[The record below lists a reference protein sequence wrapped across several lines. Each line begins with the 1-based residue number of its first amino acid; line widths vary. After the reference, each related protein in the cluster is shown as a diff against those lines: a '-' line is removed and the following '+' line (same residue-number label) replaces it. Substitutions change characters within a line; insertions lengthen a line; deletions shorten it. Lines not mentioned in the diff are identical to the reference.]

1 MNPRFAQRRLAEL
14 LSQFPAVV
22 LIGPRQAGK
31 TTLALAEMARHGD
44 ALYLDL
50 ELPSAQ
56 RQLDDPEAF
65 LLARRNR
72 LVILDEV
79 QRLPELFAI
88 LRGVIDLRRRDGE
101 AAGQFLLLGSAS
113 GVLLQQA
120 GESLAGRV
128 AQLELTPFQAREIL
142 SPNRPAADLDSLWV
156 RGGFPL
162 SWLAPDETASLRWRD
177 AFIATYLERDIPAL
191 AACRTLVVDSENRP
205 RRGQF
210 LADSP
215 PHSPAMGQEAGE
227 KWTAAVDL
235 QPAIPKSGRL
245 LGPRIPATTLR
256 RLWTMLAHSQ
266 GGLLNQSQLAASL
279 AISGQT
285 VARYID
291 LLCDLML
298 VRRLPAWHGNVGK
311 RLVRAPKVYV
321 RDSGIVHAL
330 LGLADLES
338 VLSHPIAGAS
348 WEGFVIEQLLA
359 AYPETEA
366 SFYRTA
372 HGAEAD
378 LVLAFRNGETWVVE
392 IKRAS
397 APTVSKGFHLAA
409 ADVGATRKLLVA
421 PVAEAYPMR
430 DGIEVMNPL
439 AASGM
444 AGQ

>member
-1 MNPRFAQRRLAEL
+1 MYPRLARSRLAEL
-14 LSQFPAVV
+14 LVEFPAVV
-22 LIGPRQAGK
+22 LLGPRQVGK
-31 TTLALAEMARHGD
+31 TTLALAEAERRGD

-65 LLARRNR
+65 LLVHRNR

-88 LRGVIDLRRRDGE
+88 LRGVIDQRRRDGE
-101 AAGQFLLLGSAS
+101 SASQFLLLGSAS

-120 GESLAGRV
+120 SESLAGRV
-128 AQLELTPFQAREIL
+128 AQLELTPFQAREVF
-142 SPNRPAADLDSLWV
+142 AADSNASFDAIWV

-162 SWLAPDETASLRWRD
+162 SWLAAGDAASLRWRE
-177 AFIATYLERDIPAL
+177 AFIATYLERDIPA
-191 AACRTLVVDSENRP
+191 
-205 RRGQF
+205 
-210 LADSP
+210 
-215 PHSPAMGQEAGE
+215 
-227 KWTAAVDL
+227 
-235 QPAIPKSGRL
+235 

-256 RLWTMLAHSQ
+256 RLWTMLAHGQ

-279 AISGQT
+279 AVSGQT

-321 RDSGIVHAL
+321 RDSGLVHAL
-330 LGLADLES
+330 LGLADLDA
-338 VLSHPIAGAS
+338 VLAHPVAGAS

-359 AYPETEA
+359 AAPDAEA
-366 SFYRTA
+366 SFFRTM

-378 LVLAFRNGETWVVE
+378 LVLRFRSGETWVVE
-392 IKRAS
+392 IKRSS
-397 APTVSKGFHLAA
+397 APTVSRGFHLAA
-409 ADVGATRKLLVA
+409 VDIGATRKLLVA
-421 PVAEAYPMR
+421 PVAESYPLR
-430 DGIEVMNPL
+430 EGIEVMNPL
-439 AASGM
+439 AATKLL
-444 AGQ
+444 AT